1 MDNRI
6 LDKLDELVTEQARMN
21 AILAVQAEQL
31 KAHMA
36 RTDALE
42 ALVQLHYEEL
52 HDEVTPI
59 KNHVTMLRGAA
70 KTIGVISAVVA
81 LILSALKLVL

>member
-1 MDNRI
+1 MDSRI
-6 LDKLDELVTEQARMN
+6 LDKLDELVAEQARMN

-31 KAHMA
+31 KMHMA

-52 HDEVTPI
+52 HDEVLPI
-59 KNHVTMLRGAA
+59 KNHATMLRGAA
-70 KTIGVISAVVA
+70 KTIGVISAVAA
-81 LILSALKLVL
+81 LILSALKLIL